1 MSHEDDKP
9 AKHLD
14 PNVPPPTAVLSH
26 AEDTWPKVEAK
37 PATELLSAFPTD
49 LDRSLQG

>member
-1 MSHEDDKP
+1 MSHKDDKP

-37 PATELLSAFPTD
+37 PAAGLLSAFPRV